1 MTITILGVDPSLTA
15 TGLAKLT
22 IDNTTVL
29 GDGLSDPAFQQ
40 LVQVQTVTVHSSG
53 GTKDTPRQR
62 RLRVQGI
69 RRQILRAAQGVDL
82 VVIETP
88 YHNREQHQAA
98 LMDRSW
104 LWGSTLDG
112 LAAADTPVAH
122 AAVQKV
128 KHIATGKGSGAGTD
142 KTAVA
147 AGMVRMWGDRIN
159 PHGDNEFDALALATI
174 GGIKMARHRLPIRVL
189 DRHLE
194 LVAGIDWTELEQHRA
209 DREWMNS

>member
-1 MTITILGVDPSLTA
+1 MTLTILGVDPSLAA

-29 GDGLSDPAFQQ
+29 GDGLSDPAFQN

-53 GTKDTPRQR
+53 STKDKPRQR
-62 RLRVQGI
+62 RLRVQSI
-69 RRQILRAAQGVDL
+69 RRQILRAAHDADL
-82 VVIETP
+82 VLIETP
-88 YHNREQHQAA
+88 YHDRNQQQAA
-98 LMDRSW
+98 LIDRSW
-104 LWGSTLDG
+104 LWGSVLDG

-122 AAVQKV
+122 VAIAKV
-128 KHIATGKGSGAGTD
+128 KHIATGKGGGAGTD